1 MGRRQAGHAFISYV
15 HEDSQAV
22 DQLQR
27 TLEAAGIRVWRDT
40 ADLWPGEDWRAKI
53 RHAITND
60 ALVFIACF
68 SPRSLAREKSYQNE
82 ELALAIDQ
90 FRLRRPD
97 IPWLIPV
104 RFGDCDIPDYDIGA
118 GRTLSSLQRADL
130 FGKNF
135 NAGALRLVTAVLR
148 ILGPNSGATPNMG
161 QMLSASGGTAE
172 SSERSKS
179 STLISPS
186 DSSSAPAGIAA
197 TSGAGPTE
205 ISGLEGLIRPDH
217 KDISPTVAK
226 PRRSNSLRRSFR
238 SFLNLNLWQ
247 QVVAGLLVLVIA
259 ALAGKL
265 FSGFNEPVKSTSK
278 PSTQH
283 GSLTSTWLSQLTP
296 ITGEIGTSDA
306 VPDVADI
313 TRSTSLPHELL
324 IASAENGDTVTY
336 TLDRKY
342 KSLNLEAAL
351 PWYASGEYKAIFSVN
366 VNGKA
371 ITLSGRNTAYYF
383 SPGLGMIQNWI
394 INVSNAETL
403 QLEVTG
409 GTGASNAPLLVSGSL
424 TD

>member
-68 SPRSLAREKSYQNE
+68 SPRSLARDKSYQNE

-90 FRLRRPD
+90 LRRRRPD

-135 NAGALRLVTAVLR
+135 DAGALRLVAAVLR
-148 ILGPNSGATPNMG
+148 ILGPNSGVTPNMG
-161 QMLSASGGTAE
+161 QVLSVSGDTTE
-172 SSERSKS
+172 SAGSSKPS
-179 STLISPS
+179 RLISSS
-186 DSSSAPAGIAA
+186 DSSSAPAGTA
-197 TSGAGPTE
+197 TKSGAGPTE
-205 ISGLEGLIRPDH
+205 ISGPEGLSRPAH
-217 KDISPTVAK
+217 KDISTKVSK
-226 PRRSNSLRRSFR
+226 PRRLDPLRRSFR
-238 SFLNLNLWQ
+238 SFVNLNLWQ

-265 FSGFNEPVKSTSK
+265 LSGFNEPVKAISK

-283 GSLTSTWLSQLTP
+283 GSLTWLSQLTP
-296 ITGEIGTSDA
+296 TTGDFGTSDA
-306 VPDVADI
+306 VPDAADN
-313 TRSTSLPHELL
+313 TRLTSLPHE
-324 IASAENGDTVTY
+324 ISMAAADYPNTVTFM
-336 TLDRKY
+336 LDRKY
-342 KSLNLEAAL
+342 KYLKLEAAL
-351 PWYASGEYKAIFSVN
+351 PWFAPSEDKTIFSVN
-366 VNGKA
+366 VDGKA
-371 ITLSGRNTAYYF
+371 MTLSGGSTTYYF
-383 SPGLGMIQNWI
+383 SPGLSMIQNWI

-403 QLEVTG
+403 QLEI
-409 GTGASNAPLLVSGSL
+409 TGAPGASYSPLLVSGSL